1 MMNILLT
8 GGAGFVGINLVRS
21 LADRD
26 GVRVIAADVRAWN
39 AAGARFLAPVQTR
52 LSFAPLDV
60 RDGDA
65 LIDLVRREQITH
77 IVHAAAITASEEQEY
92 GRAAEVVGVNLGGAI
107 NALNAAL
114 TCDHVERAML
124 ISSSGVYGA
133 PKRPTNR
140 LQRETGSLDLSNL
153 YAITKHSAE
162 LLAARYARLAGKPIA
177 SLRLSAVYGPLE
189 QPSASRPNTSAM
201 RRLLAA
207 LRARRPVRVAG
218 PAVRRDWTYAA
229 DIGLA
234 VFALLDAPVWRH
246 SVYNVS
252 CGVAVRFDE
261 VVAAFAE
268 HGLAA
273 SWIDDSDQADIAMRP
288 HQERAALDITRLC
301 RDTTYRPNRDLRASL
316 AAWLADEAAIE

>member
-1 MMNILLT
+1 MNILLT
-8 GGAGFVGINLVRS
+8 GGAGFVGINLARS
-21 LADRD
+21 LAGHD
-26 GVRVIAADVRAWN
+26 GVRVIAADVRTWSG
-39 AAGARFLAPVQTR
+39 AGARFLAPVQTR

-65 LIDLVRREQITH
+65 LIDLVQSEQITH

-92 GRAAEVVGVNLGGAI
+92 GRATEVVGVNLGGAI

-114 TCDHVERAML
+114 ACDHVERVLL

-140 LQRETGSLDLSNL
+140 PQRESGPLDLSNL

-162 LLAARYARLAGKPIA
+162 LLAARYAHLAGKPTS

-201 RRLLAA
+201 QRLQAA
-207 LRARRPVRVAG
+207 LRDLRPVRVAG
-218 PAVRRDWTYAA
+218 PAVRRDWTSAA

-246 SVYNVS
+246 HVYNVS
-252 CGVAVRFDE
+252 CGVAVRFDD
-261 VVAAFAE
+261 VVAAFVE

-273 SWIDDSDQADIAMRP
+273 SWIDDPGQADIAMRP

-316 AAWLADEAAIE
+316 ATWLADEAAIE